1 MSKPWFI
8 LLVLFSLIS
17 LAGSLGFV
25 PANQLRPTQFDDS
38 LHFKFKKIKKDRGY
52 QQHLY
57 ACHDDKD
64 CGPGLVCRTHT
75 YGRFCTLVSIPSTAS
90 GTGAGRGINAGDNVD
105 RLEIRSAREHP

>member
-1 MSKPWFI
+1 MQRHWFI
-8 LLVLFSLIS
+8 LLALLPLVS

-25 PANQLRPTQFDDS
+25 PVNQLRPARPMQFDES
-38 LHFKFKKIKKDRGY
+38 LHVKFRKIKKDRGY

-75 YGRFCTLVSIPSTAS
+75 YGRFCSLFFPSF
-90 GTGAGRGINAGDNVD
+90 
-105 RLEIRSAREHP
+105 E